1 LAEFDLSTED
11 LDLVRAIL
19 RRHVPDREVW
29 AFGSRARGNAKEF
42 SDLDLAILGENP
54 LPPDVQAALTDE
66 FDESDLAF
74 KVDLVDWATTGE
86 SFREIIRH
94 EHRTFQM
101 VRRATTERS

>member
-29 AFGSRARGNAKEF
+29 AFGSRASGNAKEF
-42 SDLDLAILGENP
+42 SDLDLAILGESP
-54 LPPDVQAALTDE
+54 LPPDVQAALADE

-86 SFREIIRH
+86 SFREIIRR
-94 EHRTFQM
+94 EHRTFPM